1 MPSSRVP
8 VALIAL
14 ALVGCGTPGRAPPPY
29 FAIPAGPVGQNRTPA
44 QPASANSVLIVPSP
58 NPDVQTFIQPH
69 EGEFMRGPAPVQ
81 EPSRTAVPLYAQP
94 PNIGPITGY
103 GPGGMAQPP
112 GAPPNPPYPRG
123 GLFAIPGT

>member
-44 QPASANSVLIVPSP
+44 QPTSANPVLIVPSP

-94 PNIGPITGY
+94 PNIGHTPIS
-103 GPGGMAQPP
+103 MVLS
-112 GAPPNPPYPRG
+112 R
-123 GLFAIPGT
+123 FRRCDGTSDEGQIQQTSGTVL